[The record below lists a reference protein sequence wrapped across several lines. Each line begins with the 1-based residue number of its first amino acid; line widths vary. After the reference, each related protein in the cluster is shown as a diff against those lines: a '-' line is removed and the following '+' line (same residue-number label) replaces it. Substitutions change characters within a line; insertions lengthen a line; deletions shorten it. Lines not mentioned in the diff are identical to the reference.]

1 MATTTTDSERFKTL
15 LAFGKFFSFIGWVVV
30 IIGVIVSFVGV
41 SQLGQRS
48 GFGGG
53 TSPLGPAGLVAG
65 LLVAV
70 YGLILVASGQGIS
83 CFVSIENNTHA
94 TMVAQQAILSLIRG
108 QTQPSTPTQ
117 NLQAKV
123 EKPLAKDEVDKVSKA
138 EESTI
143 ISPPSAEESPISEE
157 APLAISDEER
167 LITAAKE
174 GDVQTVKALLDAGI
188 DVNAKGNAGMTALMH
203 ASRNNHI
210 DCVKILIS
218 ARADVRIKNELGRT
232 ALKIA
237 EGNGYHEIVKLLK
250 EAGA

>member
-1 MATTTTDSERFKTL
+1 MATITTDSERFKTL

-30 IIGVIVSFVGV
+30 IIGVIISFVGV

-53 TSPLGPAGLVAG
+53 TSPLGPAGLVSG

-70 YGLILVASGQGIS
+70 YGLILVASGQGIT

-94 TMVAQQAILSLIRG
+94 TMVAQQAILNLMRG
-108 QTQPSTPTQ
+108 QTQSSAPTQ
-117 NLQAKV
+117 NLQVKV
-123 EKPLAKDEVDKVSKA
+123 EIPTVKDEVDKVSKA
-138 EESTI
+138 EESI
-143 ISPPSAEESPISEE
+143 ITPSPSTEESEKSEE
-157 APLAISDEER
+157 VPPAISDEER

-174 GDVQTVKALLDAGI
+174 GEVQTVKALLDAGI
-188 DVNAKGNAGMTALMH
+188 DINAKGNAGMTALMH

-210 DCVKILIS
+210 DCVKVLIS
-218 ARADVRIKNELGRT
+218 AGADVRMKNELGRT

-237 EGNGYHEIVKLLK
+237 EGNGYNEIVKLLK
-250 EAGA
+250 EVGA